1 MQDKLL
7 GPYLKELRL
16 ARGASIRALAEK
28 VGVSAPHI
36 GDIEK
41 GHRQPSEQL
50 LARLAEA
57 LETDLDDVFSHS
69 RRPPVKQI
77 KELIALDPQYGPALR
92 KFLEAIRQHNIS
104 PQEIHA
110 ITKRL
115 AATA

>member
-1 MQDKLL
+1 MPDHPL

-16 ARGASIRALAEK
+16 ARGLSMRGLGKK

-41 GHRQPSEQL
+41 GHRQPSEPL
-50 LARLAEA
+50 LSLLAEA
-57 LETDLDDVFSHS
+57 LETDLDDVLSHS
-69 RRPPVKQI
+69 RRPPVKQM

-92 KFLEAIRQHNIS
+92 KLVEAVLAQNIT

-110 ITKRL
+110 ITEGL
-115 AATA
+115 GATA